1 MISLDDAFKIYCETV
16 KPLRSEKMDGDLAL
30 GRVVAAPIHSLSDL
44 PIFTQS
50 AVDGYAVRHA
60 DCAVGAS
67 FNLVGEQP
75 AGPTRIGLKVSQGQT
90 VRIFTGAPLPDGA
103 DTVIRQE
110 YIDTADGDVLQTIAV
125 DYGADVR
132 YKGEEITLGAKLVN
146 PGHRLTPGLLG
157 AIAMA
162 GVDKVEVT
170 RQPRIAILITGDEVK
185 DAGEELAHGEIYD
198 ANTPMIDAWLR
209 VHGYRTPAI
218 HRLGDDQE
226 LTKAA
231 LSNALDEFDLV
242 VTTGGVSV
250 GDYDFIPETAAQLGV
265 QTHFWKVSQ
274 MPGKPLYYGTRQDG
288 DKTKVLLGLPG
299 NPGAV
304 LVGMILHIR
313 YALDLLEGVAEPGAM
328 FYKGVMSEDIH
339 PNQTRTRLMR
349 MVASSNS
356 QGQIQLD
363 SLPKQQSHMLSN
375 LALANAL
382 VRIEPGDEPI
392 RAGSI
397 VSFTPLNAMKNI
409 HA

>member
-1 MISLDDAFKIYCETV
+1 MIQLDDAFKIYRETI
-16 KPLRSEKMDGDLAL
+16 KPLQTENMDGDLAL
-30 GRVVAAPIHSLSDL
+30 GRVVAQPIHSQSAL

-60 DCAVGAS
+60 DCAVGHQ
-67 FNLVGEQP
+67 FELVGEQP
-75 AGPTRIGLKVSQGQT
+75 AGPTRIGLKVAEGQT
-90 VRIFTGAPLPDGA
+90 VRIFTGAPMPKGA

-110 YIDTADGDVLQTIAV
+110 YINTDNGITQTQAV
-125 DYGADVR
+125 ELAADVR
-132 YKGEEITLGAKLVN
+132 MEGEEISLGSKLVN

-170 RQPRIAILITGDEVK
+170 RQPKIAILITGDEVK
-185 DAGEELAHGEIYD
+185 DASEELSHGEIYD

-209 VHGYRTPAI
+209 VHSYRTPAI
-218 HRLGDDQE
+218 HRLGDDQA
-226 LTKAA
+226 LTKEA
-231 LSNALDEFDLV
+231 LSGALKEYDLV

-250 GDYDFIPETAAQLGV
+250 GDYDFIPDTAEQLGV
-265 QTHFWKVSQ
+265 TTHFWKVAQ

-288 DKTKVLLGLPG
+288 NKTKVLLGLPG

-313 YALDLLEGVAEPGAM
+313 YALDLLENVAEPGAV
-328 FYKGVMSEDIH
+328 FYKGVINEDVT
-339 PNQTRTRLMR
+339 PNKTRTRLMR
-349 MVASSNS
+349 MIASSNAK
-356 QGQIQLD
+356 GQIQLD

-382 VRIEPGDEPI
+382 VRIEPSDNPVK
-392 RAGSI
+392 AGSL
-397 VSFTPLNAMKNI
+397 VSFTPLNAMKSI

>member
-1 MISLDDAFKIYCETV
+1 MIPLDEAFKIYRETI
-16 KPLRSEKMDGDLAL
+16 KPLRSENMDGDLAL
-30 GRVVAAPIHSLSDL
+30 GRVVATAIHSLSDL

-50 AVDGYAVRHA
+50 AVDGYAVCHD
-60 DCAVGAS
+60 DCAVGAK
-67 FNLVGEQP
+67 FELVGEQP
-75 AGPTRIGLKVSQGQT
+75 AGPTRIGLKVAKGQT
-90 VRIFTGAPLPDGA
+90 VRIFTGAPMPEGA

-110 YIDTADGDVLQTIAV
+110 YIDNSDGIVQTEAV
-125 DYGADVR
+125 DFAADVR
-132 YKGEEITLGAKLVN
+132 HKGEEISLGAKLVN

-162 GVDKVEVT
+162 GVDKVDAT

-185 DAGEELAHGEIYD
+185 DASEELAHGEIYD

-218 HRLGDDQE
+218 HRLGDDQA

-231 LSNALDEFDLV
+231 LSSALDEFDLV

-250 GDYDFIPETAAQLGV
+250 GDYDFIPETAEQLGI
-265 QTHFWKVSQ
+265 QTHFWKVAQ
-274 MPGKPLYYGTRQDG
+274 MPGKPLYYGTRKDG

-328 FYKGVMSEDIH
+328 FYKGVMNEDIQ

-382 VRIEPGDEPI
+382 VRIEPGSDPVK
-392 RAGSI
+392 AGSI
-397 VSFTPLNAMKNI
+397 VSFTPLNAMKSI